1 MCHTSSKS
9 FIAPRRKLKMVR
21 RAHLEQQRPELVSA
35 SIWRS
40 TSWANSTV
48 RSLLRPSKRWER
60 PSQCSCLYGLTML
73 PLKKLRR
80 LPMSKRLLVVD
91 DEPNLLRAV
100 AACLKTE
107 DYEVS
112 TARSGYEALMQ
123 LAEAVPDLIIS
134 DIRMP
139 GMDGYKLARQL
150 RGSPR
155 TALVPIVFLTAKDQ
169 TADRIEGFRAG
180 IDAYL
185 TKPFEPDEL
194 IAVVNGILNRVER
207 THSQIA
213 RLVSSANEEAPIS
226 FQDEALTDA
235 ENRVA
240 VAVSR
245 GLSNKEIAAE
255 LEISVRTVENHI
267 SHILDKK
274 GFGNRVEIARYV
286 FEQKD

>member
-1 MCHTSSKS
+1 
-9 FIAPRRKLKMVR
+9 
-21 RAHLEQQRPELVSA
+21 
-35 SIWRS
+35 
-40 TSWANSTV
+40 
-48 RSLLRPSKRWER
+48 
-60 PSQCSCLYGLTML
+60 
-73 PLKKLRR
+73 
-80 LPMSKRLLVVD
+80 MSKRLLVVD

-100 AACLKTE
+100 AACLKAE
-107 DYEVS
+107 NYEVS
-112 TARSGYEALMQ
+112 TARSGHEALLQ
-123 LAEAVPDLIIS
+123 LAESVPDLVIS

-155 TALVPIVFLTAKDQ
+155 TALVPIVFLTAKDE

-194 IAVVNGILNRVER
+194 IAVVSAILQRVER

-213 RLVSSANEEAPIS
+213 RLVSAGKVDDTSVS
-226 FQDEALTDA
+226 FQDEVLTDA

-245 GLSNKEIAAE
+245 GLTNKEIAAE

-274 GFGNRVEIARYV
+274 GFTNRVEIARYV
-286 FEQKD
+286 LEK

>member
-1 MCHTSSKS
+1 
-9 FIAPRRKLKMVR
+9 
-21 RAHLEQQRPELVSA
+21 
-35 SIWRS
+35 
-40 TSWANSTV
+40 
-48 RSLLRPSKRWER
+48 
-60 PSQCSCLYGLTML
+60 
-73 PLKKLRR
+73 
-80 LPMSKRLLVVD
+80 MSRRLLVVD

-107 DYEVS
+107 NYEVT
-112 TARSGYEALMQ
+112 TARSGQEAL
-123 LAEAVPDLIIS
+123 LRVVESVPDLIIS

-155 TALVPIVFLTAKDQ
+155 TALVPIVFLTAKDE

-194 IAVVNGILNRVER
+194 IAVVNAIINRVER

-213 RLVSSANEEAPIS
+213 RLVSSGNTQKEPVII
-226 FQDEALTDA
+226 QDEALTDA

-240 VAVSR
+240 LAVSR

-274 GFGNRVEIARYV
+274 GFSNRVEIARYV
-286 FEQKD
+286 LEQPPRG

>member
-1 MCHTSSKS
+1 
-9 FIAPRRKLKMVR
+9 
-21 RAHLEQQRPELVSA
+21 
-35 SIWRS
+35 
-40 TSWANSTV
+40 
-48 RSLLRPSKRWER
+48 
-60 PSQCSCLYGLTML
+60 
-73 PLKKLRR
+73 
-80 LPMSKRLLVVD
+80 MSKRLLVVD

-100 AACLKTE
+100 AACLKAE
-107 DYEVS
+107 DYEVG
-112 TARSGYEALMQ
+112 TARSGHEALMQ
-123 LAEAVPDLIIS
+123 LAESVPDLIIS

-155 TALVPIVFLTAKDQ
+155 TALVPIVFLTAKDE

-180 IDAYL
+180 VDAYL

-213 RLVSSANEEAPIS
+213 RLVSSAHAEQAAVS
-226 FQDEALTDA
+226 FQDEALTEA

-245 GLSNKEIAAE
+245 GMTNKEIASQ

-274 GFGNRVEIARYV
+274 GFSNRVEIARYV
-286 FEQKD
+286 FEQKN